1 LHGLSVA
8 RFVAPLLSVIALHGV
23 ILVDKLYLAPGA
35 LATGFAL
42 IVITILFDMPTNR
55 RMLIIATL
63 ILIGFMVFQML
74 AIYVDA
80 ALAMVVFLPPIIIHL
95 WLAWMFGR
103 TLFGGREPLIRRFSR
118 LSRGTL
124 PSELEVYTRRLT
136 MLWALGMLCM
146 AIIATVAPLLAT
158 PKAWSWIVN
167 IYLPLASATLF
178 LGEHAF
184 RAVRF
189 RHLGKNSPLKTLQT
203 LMRPQTWLT
212 P

>member
-1 LHGLSVA
+1 MAS
-8 RFVAPLLSVIALHGV
+8 FS
-23 ILVDKLYLAPGA
+23 
-35 LATGFAL
+35 L
-42 IVITILFDMPTNR
+42 INFIWRQV
-55 RMLIIATL
+55 
-63 ILIGFMVFQML
+63 
-74 AIYVDA
+74 
-80 ALAMVVFLPPIIIHL
+80 
-95 WLAWMFGR
+95 
-103 TLFGGREPLIRRFSR
+103 
-118 LSRGTL
+118 SRGTL

-158 PKAWSWIVN
+158 PKTWSWIVN